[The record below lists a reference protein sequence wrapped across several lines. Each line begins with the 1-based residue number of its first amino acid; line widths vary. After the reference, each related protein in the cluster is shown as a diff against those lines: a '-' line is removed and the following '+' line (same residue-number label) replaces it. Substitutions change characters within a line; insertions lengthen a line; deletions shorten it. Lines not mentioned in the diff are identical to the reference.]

1 MTPQTFERLFQIES
15 YIREHNSNIDLLQ
28 GNFIDSDPDKI
39 LFLRLELKEPLG
51 ENSSGESISG
61 LEIWGSG
68 HADPNAHNY
77 GINARIVTAATNAIL
92 AELKLIN
99 Q

>member
-1 MTPQTFERLFQIES
+1 MTLQTFEKLFETQCWIN
-15 YIREHNSNIDLLQ
+15 EHNANIELLESD
-28 GNFIDSDPDKI
+28 FIGHDPDNI